1 MESYDGVWISI
12 SGFSDLLVGAVAKA
26 RIRCQFFTVWW
37 TPRRSCSTGSRWPTW
52 TINFQF
58 SISIFNPTVT
68 DVNDQEI
75 STEMSFSR
83 PIYPHGLCIILKLN
97 KTVDGS
103 RIQNLVIHLR
113 KFPEENDTTIDSLD
127 LFFKDSTT
135 EMKYTVSPF
144 CTQGGAVQ
152 TSKLKV
158 RISTNL
164 ATKGKANSQKP
175 WFPQLFWFLT
185 CWQWIWNEKFC
196 LCIIKFTSSAD
207 IAGIEW
213 GCLWLSTQATTLSFR
228 VATIQLR

>member
-1 MESYDGVWISI
+1 MSVLHSVVNAKEQ
-12 SGFSDLLVGAVAKA
+12 LLNL
-26 RIRCQFFTVWW
+26 ITV
-37 TPRRSCSTGSRWPTW
+37 TDV
-52 TINFQF
+52 NDQF
-58 SISIFNPTVT
+58 SISIFNSTVT

-158 RISTNL
+158 RT
-164 ATKGKANSQKP
+164 
-175 WFPQLFWFLT
+175 
-185 CWQWIWNEKFC
+185 
-196 LCIIKFTSSAD
+196 
-207 IAGIEW
+207 IE
-213 GCLWLSTQATTLSFR
+213 F
-228 VATIQLR
+228 

>member
-1 MESYDGVWISI
+1 MSVLHSVVNAKEELLNWI
-12 SGFSDLLVGAVAKA
+12 
-26 RIRCQFFTVWW
+26 TV
-37 TPRRSCSTGSRWPTW
+37 TDV
-52 TINFQF
+52 NDQF
-58 SISIFNPTVT
+58 SISIFNSTVT

-83 PIYPHGLCIILKLN
+83 PIYPHGLCIILKLD

-113 KFPEENDTTIDSLD
+113 KFPEENNTTIDSLD

-175 WFPQLFWFLT
+175 WLPQPF
-185 CWQWIWNEKFC
+185 
-196 LCIIKFTSSAD
+196 
-207 IAGIEW
+207 
-213 GCLWLSTQATTLSFR
+213 
-228 VATIQLR
+228 

>member
-1 MESYDGVWISI
+1 M
-12 SGFSDLLVGAVAKA
+12 
-26 RIRCQFFTVWW
+26 
-37 TPRRSCSTGSRWPTW
+37 
-52 TINFQF
+52 
-58 SISIFNPTVT
+58 T

-113 KFPEENDTTIDSLD
+113 KFPEENNTTIDSLD

-158 RISTNL
+158 RISANL

-175 WFPQLFWFLT
+175 WFPQLF
-185 CWQWIWNEKFC
+185 
-196 LCIIKFTSSAD
+196 
-207 IAGIEW
+207 
-213 GCLWLSTQATTLSFR
+213 
-228 VATIQLR
+228 